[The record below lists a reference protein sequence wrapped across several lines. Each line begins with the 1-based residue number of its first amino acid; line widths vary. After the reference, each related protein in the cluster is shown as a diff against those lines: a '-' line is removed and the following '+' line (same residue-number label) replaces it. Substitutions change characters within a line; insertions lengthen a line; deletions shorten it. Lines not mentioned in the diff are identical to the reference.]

1 MHTVATLWGIE
12 DLPRIDL
19 DPEDL
24 DRLPT
29 SLAAAAVTHG
39 PIFTTPANPDM
50 WGDDPAGPPLIV
62 FMVGPEANQF
72 ILHTHR
78 HHFSHDLGWTP
89 FVGPLIGK
97 GLLNMDGEAHAR
109 DRKLMNP
116 AFTVAYMARYLPIMQ
131 RVIATRTADWAAR
144 GAVDL
149 HDEMRKIAFD
159 VAAEALVG
167 MPTGPQVDH
176 LRDLF
181 YDLFHGFDVARETWE
196 EYALRM
202 LMTQRELNMTL
213 LNEIAHRRQSPTDDI
228 LGFMV
233 QARAEDG
240 RELSDEQLL
249 GHVNILL
256 VAGHETTTTLSA
268 WLLYDL
274 ARHPE
279 TLAEVRA
286 EMDVALGDGATL
298 SLEGLRGLKALGWT
312 IDETGRFH
320 APVRNA
326 PRGVVK
332 DFEFAGYT
340 IPAGSQVRYSIGA
353 THRLPSL
360 WREPDRWD
368 PQRFAPPREEQRQ
381 HPFAFLPFGAGPRIC
396 IGLHFAQVEVKA
408 MAAHILRAYDL
419 TPLDAQPPAEIGFIT
434 TVPDRPMRVRVT
446 PHLAG

>member
-1 MHTVATLWGIE
+1 MDTVATTWGIE

-19 DPEDL
+19 GPESL
-24 DRLPT
+24 DQLPAR
-29 SLAAAAVTHG
+29 LAAAAVTHG
-39 PIFTTPANPDM
+39 PIFATPANPEI
-50 WGDDPAGPPLIV
+50 WGDDPTGPRHIV

-78 HHFSHDLGWTP
+78 DHFSHDLGWTP
-89 FVGPLIGK
+89 LVGPLIGK
-97 GLLNMDGEAHAR
+97 GLLNMDGDEHAR
-109 DRKLMNP
+109 HRRLMNP

-144 GAVDL
+144 GEVDL
-149 HDEMRKIAFD
+149 YDEARKITFD

-167 MPTGPQVDH
+167 IPTGPQVDH

-181 YDLFHGFDVARETWE
+181 YDLFHGYDEARETWE

-202 LMTQRELNMTL
+202 VMSQRELNLTL
-213 LNEIAHRRQSPTDDI
+213 LGEIARRRQSPTDDI

-233 QARAEDG
+233 QAHDEDG

-268 WLLYDL
+268 WLLYEL

-286 EMDVALGDGATL
+286 EMNIALGDGETL
-298 SLEGLRGLKALGWT
+298 SLESLRGLKALGWA

-353 THRLPSL
+353 THRLPTL

-434 TVPDRPMRVRVT
+434 TVPDRPMRVRVA
-446 PHLAG
+446 PRS